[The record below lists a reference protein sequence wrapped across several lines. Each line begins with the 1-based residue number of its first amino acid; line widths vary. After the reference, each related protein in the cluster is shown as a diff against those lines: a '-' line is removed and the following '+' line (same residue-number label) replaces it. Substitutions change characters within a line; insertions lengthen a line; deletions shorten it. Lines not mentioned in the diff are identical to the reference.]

1 MQRLK
6 NDLTPVAT
14 PDSKKLEEGRP
25 GPKGQ
30 GFHAEYLM
38 NSSG

>member
-14 PDSKKLEEGRP
+14 PDSKKLEEAVQSNLARIP
-25 GPKGQ
+25 IV
-30 GFHAEYLM
+30 M